1 MLPVGFAA
9 SIKAFRRAWAVAG
22 APMEL
27 PKSIF
32 MMISN
37 ASYEKNFIEFANENN
52 NSHRKFEFINLLCLW
67 GKLPVWGALRLWD
80 TMIFNLKLD
89 KNPLIPL
96 WLAAVA
102 VVCLAATPV
111 LAAVS
116 GVNNEIPWGFMGM
129 KVFGGLAIFLFGMD
143 QMADSLK
150 AVAGNRMK
158 DILGALT
165 NNRITGLITGAS
177 VTAVIQSSSVTTVML
192 VGFVTAGMMSLSQAI
207 GVILG
212 ADIGTTITAQI
223 VAFPVKKYALVLV
236 SVGFFLL
243 FVCRNEKL
251 KHYGTLIMGLGMI
264 FFGLAIMSD
273 AMKPLRSYQPFIQ
286 LMQDVANP
294 LVGILVA
301 TLFTSLIQS
310 SSATMGVVIVL
321 AQQGLITL
329 EGGICLA
336 LGANIGT
343 CATAGLASIGKPREA
358 VRVAVAHVTFKIVGV
373 AIIFFFIPQLAELC
387 RWISPAYSEL
397 AGVEKLAKET
407 PRQIANAH
415 TFFNVGLAL
424 LFLPATTLFARFCEW
439 VVPDKPENTD
449 ELQVSFKS
457 KYLDDALI
465 STPQLGLAGCRLE
478 IGRIG
483 ERVTDMFD
491 KILPAV
497 LAGSRQD
504 LREIIEIDDEVDALY
519 GEIVLYL
526 GKLSKTNLS
535 DEHAEELLFL
545 FQTVDRLENI
555 GDIMEKSMVSVGVT
569 RIEKNIVVSKA
580 TLKIINKYHAQIL
593 RVLKDTVEV
602 ITNDDADAIKR
613 VRNLREVIANMTLET
628 EKHGIERLTADAPK
642 RLDTYARERET
653 IEYMNSIYRICRRIA
668 ESAPTK
674 MIETQTTKSD

>member
-1 MLPVGFAA
+1 MYKF
-9 SIKAFRRAWAVAG
+9 
-22 APMEL
+22 
-27 PKSIF
+27 
-32 MMISN
+32 
-37 ASYEKNFIEFANENN
+37 NFNY
-52 NSHRKFEFINLLCLW
+52 K
-67 GKLPVWGALRLWD
+67 
-80 TMIFNLKLD
+80 

-102 VVCLAATPV
+102 LLCLIATPV
-111 LAAVS
+111 FASVQ
-116 GVNNEIPWGFMGM
+116 GFDKEIPWGFMGM

-223 VAFPVKKYALVLV
+223 VAFPIKKYALLLV
-236 SVGFFLL
+236 TIGFFLL
-243 FVCRNEKL
+243 FVSRNEKI

-294 LVGILVA
+294 LIGILIA
-301 TLFTSLIQS
+301 TLFTALIQS

-329 EGGICLA
+329 EGGIALA

-373 AIIFFFIPQLAELC
+373 IIIFFFIPQLAEIC
-387 RWISPAYSEL
+387 RWVSPAYPEL
-397 AGVEKLAKET
+397 DGVEKLAKET

-424 LFLPATTLFARFCEW
+424 LFLPATPLFARFCEW
-439 VVPDKPENTD
+439 VVPDNPQNSD
-449 ELQVSFKS
+449 SFFKS
-457 KYLDDALI
+457 LKPKYLDDTLI
-465 STPQLGLAGCRLE
+465 STPQLALARCRLE
-478 IGRIG
+478 IGRLG
-483 ERVTDMFD
+483 DRVREMFD

-497 LAGSRQD
+497 LSGSRED
-504 LREIIEIDDEVDALY
+504 LHKIEEIDDEVDALY
-519 GEIVLYL
+519 GEIVIYL

-555 GDIMEKSMVSVGVT
+555 GDIV
-569 RIEKNIVVSKA
+569 EKNMVRVGIKRIDESIIISEA
-580 TLKIINKYHAQIL
+580 TLKIINDYHVQIT
-593 RVLKDTVEV
+593 RVLKDTVDV
-602 ITNDDADAIKR
+602 ITNDNVDAINR
-613 VRNLREVIANMTLET
+613 VRNLREVIASMTLET

-674 MIETQTTKSD
+674 AVDSQISDTD

>member
-1 MLPVGFAA
+1 ML
-9 SIKAFRRAWAVAG
+9 ITN
-22 APMEL
+22 
-27 PKSIF
+27 
-32 MMISN
+32 SN
-37 ASYEKNFIEFANENN
+37 LLINFNLEDYFSVSEKLCVKMKNLNFIYN
-52 NSHRKFEFINLLCLW
+52 
-67 GKLPVWGALRLWD
+67 
-80 TMIFNLKLD
+80 
-89 KNPLIPL
+89 KNPLIPM
-96 WLAAVA
+96 WLAAIGIL
-102 VVCLAATPV
+102 CLAATPV
-111 LAAVS
+111 FAAVS
-116 GVNNEIPWGFMGM
+116 GVEKEIPWGFMGM

-223 VAFPVKKYALVLV
+223 VAFPVKKYALLLV
-236 SVGFFLL
+236 TIGFFFL
-243 FVCRNEKL
+243 FVSRNEKI
-251 KHYGTLIMGLGMI
+251 KHYGALVMGLGMI

-273 AMKPLRSYQPFIQ
+273 AMKPLRSYQPFIL

-294 LVGILVA
+294 LIGIFIA
-301 TLFTSLIQS
+301 TIFTALIQS

-329 EGGICLA
+329 EGGIALA

-373 AIIFFFIPQLAELC
+373 IIIFFFIPHLAELC
-387 RWISPAYSEL
+387 RLISPAYPEL
-397 AGVEKLAKET
+397 DGVEKLAKET

-424 LFLPATTLFARFCEW
+424 LFLPATPLFARFCEW
-439 VVPDKPENTD
+439 VVPDKTD
-449 ELQVSFKS
+449 DSEVHGASLRP
-457 KYLDDALI
+457 KYLDDTLI
-465 STPQLGLAGCRLE
+465 STPQLGLARCRLE
-478 IGRIG
+478 IGRLGDRIR
-483 ERVTDMFD
+483 EMFD

-497 LAGSRQD
+497 LTGSRQD
-504 LREIIEIDDEVDALY
+504 LQEIVEIDDEVDALY
-519 GEIVLYL
+519 GEIVMYL

-555 GDIMEKSMVSVGVT
+555 GDIMEKNMVRVGT
-569 RIEKNIVVSKA
+569 KRIDDSIIISEA
-580 TLKIINKYHAQIL
+580 TLKIINDYHVQIT
-593 RVLKDTVEV
+593 RVLKDTVDV
-602 ITNDDADAIKR
+602 ITNDDLDAINR
-613 VRNLREVIANMTLET
+613 VRNLREVIASMTLET

-642 RLDTYARERET
+642 RLDTYAREREA

-668 ESAPTK
+668 ESAPVK
-674 MIETQTTKSD
+674 VSDSETP